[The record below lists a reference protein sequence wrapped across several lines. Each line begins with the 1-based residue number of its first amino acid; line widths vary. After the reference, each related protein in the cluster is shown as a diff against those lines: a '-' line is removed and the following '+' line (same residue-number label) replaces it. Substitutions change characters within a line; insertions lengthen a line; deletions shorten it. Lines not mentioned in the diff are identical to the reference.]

1 MLKKSLVNGFAMQA
15 LVVVMVLGTTT
26 PARASQIFAFNYS
39 LPGAGATPMAVS
51 ASGFFATTD
60 LVGNSYTITG
70 AWGTWNGAAITG
82 ISAPG
87 GFGVND
93 NLLFSSGPL
102 LDSNGVGFMVNAP
115 GDSGS
120 GSVNVYYDGVG
131 YTENSSNIGDSP
143 NFSIS
148 AVTPSPVYFA
158 FNYLIPGAGATPM
171 NVSASGILT
180 AFNTDANSYL
190 VSGISG
196 SWNGASIL
204 SLLSPGTFGG
214 NDNLLFGANPHLTG
228 NGLSFAVNGVGDDGT
243 GNVNVYYSGTEASYT
258 ESSENVGFTQ
268 DFNLSQT
275 LSQTPEPA
283 SVTLMFTGI
292 SCVLFLVWRR
302 SRAQSQTSPRSKER
316 TGRIR
321 SRARL
326 TAARPN
332 GEAQGSPRRQH
343 PSGCR
348 QCPRLIT

>member
-1 MLKKSLVNGFAMQA
+1 MLKKSLVNGFAVPA
-15 LVVVMVLGTTT
+15 LVVVVVLGATT
-26 PARASQIFAFNYS
+26 PARAGQIFAFNYS

-82 ISAPG
+82 VLAPG
-87 GFGVND
+87 GFGND

-115 GDSGS
+115 GDSGT
-120 GSVNVYYDGVG
+120 GSVNVYYDAVQGG
-131 YTENSSNIGDSP
+131 YTENSTNVGGGP

-148 AVTPSPVYFA
+148 AATSSPVYFA
-158 FNYLIPGAGATPM
+158 FNYSIPGAGLTPM

-204 SLLSPGTFGG
+204 SLLSPGTFDG
-214 NDNLLFGANPHLTG
+214 NDNLLFGADPHLTV

-243 GNVNVYYSGTEASYT
+243 GNVNVFYFGSGAYT
-258 ESSENVGFTQ
+258 EFSENVGFTQ

-292 SCVLFLVWRR
+292 PFVLFLARRR
-302 SRAQSQTSPRSKER
+302 SRAQRRVEQKYIRCLKE
-316 TGRIR
+316 G
-321 SRARL
+321 
-326 TAARPN
+326 
-332 GEAQGSPRRQH
+332 
-343 PSGCR
+343 
-348 QCPRLIT
+348 

>member
-15 LVVVMVLGTTT
+15 LVVVVVLGTTT
-26 PARASQIFAFNYS
+26 PARAGQIFEFSYS
-39 LPGAGATPMAVS
+39 LPGAGAAPMAVS

-60 LVGNSYTITG
+60 LLGNSYTITG

-82 ISAPG
+82 ILAPG
-87 GFGVND
+87 GFGGND

-115 GDSGS
+115 GDSGT
-120 GSVNVYYDGVG
+120 GSVNVYYAAGQGG
-131 YTENSSNIGDSP
+131 YTEDSTNVGGGP
-143 NFSIS
+143 TFSIS
-148 AVTPSPVYFA
+148 AATPSPVYFA
-158 FNYLIPGAGATPM
+158 FNYSIPGAGATPM

-204 SLLSPGTFGG
+204 SLLSPGIYGG
-214 NDNLLFGANPHLTG
+214 NDNLLFAANPHLTG

-243 GNVNVYYSGTEASYT
+243 GNVNVYYSGTGAYT
-258 ESSENVGFTQ
+258 ESSDNVDFTQ
-268 DFNLSQT
+268 NFNLSQT

-292 SCVLFLVWRR
+292 PFVLFLVWRR
-302 SRAQSQTSPRSKER
+302 SRAQRHVEQKYIRCLKE
-316 TGRIR
+316 
-321 SRARL
+321 
-326 TAARPN
+326 
-332 GEAQGSPRRQH
+332 GERGQRHQPKYHGNVSIMH
-343 PSGCR
+343 S
-348 QCPRLIT
+348 

>member
-1 MLKKSLVNGFAMQA
+1 MLKKSLVNGFAVPA
-15 LVVVMVLGTTT
+15 LVVVVVLGATT
-26 PARASQIFAFNYS
+26 PARAGQIFAFNYS

-82 ISAPG
+82 VSAPG
-87 GFGVND
+87 GFGNND

-102 LDSNGVGFMVNAP
+102 LDFNGVGFMVNAP
-115 GDSGS
+115 GDSGT

-131 YTENSSNIGDSP
+131 YTENSTNVGDGP
-143 NFSIS
+143 TFSIS
-148 AVTPSPVYFA
+148 AATPSPVYFA
-158 FNYLIPGAGATPM
+158 FNYSIPGAGATPM

-214 NDNLLFGANPHLTG
+214 NDNLLFGADPHLTG

-243 GNVNVYYSGTEASYT
+243 GNVNVWYDSSTGAYT
-258 ESSENVGFTQ
+258 ESSANVDFTQ
-268 DFNLSQT
+268 NFNLSQT

-292 SCVLFLVWRR
+292 PVVLFLARRR
-302 SRAQSQTSPRSKER
+302 SRAQ
-316 TGRIR
+316 
-321 SRARL
+321 
-326 TAARPN
+326 
-332 GEAQGSPRRQH
+332 RRVEQK
-343 PSGCR
+343 
-348 QCPRLIT
+348 